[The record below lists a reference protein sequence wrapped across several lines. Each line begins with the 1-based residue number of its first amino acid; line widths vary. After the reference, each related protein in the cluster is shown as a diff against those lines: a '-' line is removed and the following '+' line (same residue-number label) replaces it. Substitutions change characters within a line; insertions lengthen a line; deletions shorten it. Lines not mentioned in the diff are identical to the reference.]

1 MRKAR
6 SPNKWINLSV
16 RRTFAV
22 LTSLS
27 IEPCLIY
34 IESKKNPADPI
45 SRGILGQ
52 LEDRLPICIEL
63 PHELTDIIE
72 YA

>member
-1 MRKAR
+1 MGKAR

-16 RRTFAV
+16 RRTFAT

-27 IEPCLIY
+27 IEPKIIY
-34 IESKKNPADPI
+34 IESAKNPADPI
-45 SRGILGQ
+45 SRGILGHP
-52 LEDRLPICIEL
+52 EDRLATFIEL
-63 PHELTDIIE
+63 PDELHDILS